1 MLLCEGNSHVN
12 SLLDGYWISVQED
25 DIGDPDDP
33 HDSSSG
39 SDHHQGQL
47 FHNPNSKDLG
57 DYLLRYIN
65 VYSTGNFFF
74 LSLYEP

>member
-1 MLLCEGNSHVN
+1 MAQIIINDWDVNLLLCERNSHVN
-12 SLLDGYWISVQED
+12 SLLDGFWWISVHED

-57 DYLLRYIN
+57 DYMLCYIN
-65 VYSTGNFFF
+65 V
-74 LSLYEP
+74 

>member
-1 MLLCEGNSHVN
+1 M
-12 SLLDGYWISVQED
+12 ISVHED

-39 SDHHQGQL
+39 SDHHHQGQL

-57 DYLLRYIN
+57 DYMLCYIN
-65 VYSTGNFFF
+65 V
-74 LSLYEP
+74 